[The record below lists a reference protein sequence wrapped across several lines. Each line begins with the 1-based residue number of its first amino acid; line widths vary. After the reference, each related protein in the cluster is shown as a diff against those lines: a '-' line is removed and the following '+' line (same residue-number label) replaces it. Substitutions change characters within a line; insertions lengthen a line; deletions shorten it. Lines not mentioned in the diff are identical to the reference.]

1 MIMNK
6 NWIIY
11 ILLVGILYSC
21 QEDEDILEPSY
32 ADVDRVA
39 SQVDL
44 TNATVK
50 DIYEN
55 FNVGVLYEYD
65 DTLDFAY
72 TAEDADVSALWGSVE
87 IPEIK
92 TLYQDSLGNMSPDTV
107 AYYEEYVNAAIA
119 FVDTA
124 IFQRFDPSSTVITKF
139 PKKVLIAE
147 SIYAESKTYLTP
159 LTESES
165 RSSRNHYGA
174 LSMVYN
180 RHSFVIAFNPDEVER
195 DLDAYILDDFYVFF
209 NRVMEMND
217 LFSMIPESFSEG
229 KDAYY
234 GQEMDSLY
242 RADMGIDAETT
253 VYSVD
258 RDWVYSKGFID
269 AIYFYYTPYGLGT
282 VYDYSSGSRVTIKK
296 GFKPSYDFVADMETD
311 VRSYIS
317 EMLHRNATEIAAF
330 PANIRENM
338 RTLYNLFTSWGVDF
352 ASLNPDLEV
361 LNSEE

>member
-1 MIMNK
+1 MNK

-21 QEDEDILEPSY
+21 QKDEDILKPSY

-50 DIYEN
+50 DIYEK
-55 FNVGVLYEYD
+55 FNVGVLYVYD

-72 TAEDADVSALWGSVE
+72 TAEDASTSALWGSVE

-92 TLYQDSLGNMSPDTV
+92 SLYLDSLGNMSPDTV

-124 IFQRFDPSSTVITKF
+124 IFQRFDPASTVITKF
-139 PKKVLIAE
+139 PRKVLVAE
-147 SIYAESKTYLTP
+147 SIYAEKETNLKTLI
-159 LTESES
+159 ESES
-165 RSSRNHYGA
+165 RSSRYSDGA
-174 LSMVYN
+174 ISMVYN
-180 RHSFVIAFNPDEVER
+180 SHSFVIAYNPDEVER
-195 DLDAYILDDFYVFF
+195 DLEDYIRDDFYVFF

-217 LFSMIPESFSEG
+217 LFSLIPDSFTEG

-234 GQEMDSLY
+234 GQEMDSLF

-258 RDWVYSKGFID
+258 RDWV
-269 AIYFYYTPYGLGT
+269 
-282 VYDYSSGSRVTIKK
+282 
-296 GFKPSYDFVADMETD
+296 
-311 VRSYIS
+311 
-317 EMLHRNATEIAAF
+317 
-330 PANIRENM
+330 
-338 RTLYNLFTSWGVDF
+338 
-352 ASLNPDLEV
+352 
-361 LNSEE
+361 

>member
-21 QEDEDILEPSY
+21 QKDEDILEPSY
-32 ADVDRVA
+32 ADIDRVA

-44 TNATVK
+44 SNETVK
-50 DIYEN
+50 TIYEN
-55 FNVGVLYEYD
+55 FDVGVLYQYD

-72 TAEDADVSALWGSVE
+72 TGQEADVSALWGSVE
-87 IPEIK
+87 IPEII
-92 TLYQDSLGNMSPDTV
+92 TAFQDSLGNMSPDTV
-107 AYYEEYVNAAIA
+107 SYYEEYVRAAIA

-124 IFQRFDPSSTVITKF
+124 IFQRFDPASTVITKL
-139 PKKVLIAE
+139 PRKVLIAE
-147 SIYAESKTYLTP
+147 SIYAENRTNLVP
-159 LTESES
+159 LIESES
-165 RSSRNHYGA
+165 RSSRYTDGA

-180 RHSFVIAFNPDEVER
+180 NHSFVVAYNPDEVER
-195 DLDAYILDDFYVFF
+195 DLKSYILDDFYVFF
-209 NRVMEMND
+209 CRVMEMND
-217 LFSMIPESFSEG
+217 LYALIPSSFSEG
-229 KDAYY
+229 KEAYY
-234 GQEMDSLY
+234 GQEMESFY
-242 RADMGIDAETT
+242 REEMGIDDETR

-282 VYDYSSGSRVTIKK
+282 VYDYSTGERVRITK
-296 GFKPSYDFVADMETD
+296 GFKPTYDFVSGLQTD

-317 EMLHRNATEIAAF
+317 EMLHRDADEIAAF

-352 ASLNPDLEV
+352 KSLNPDLEV
-361 LNSEE
+361 LNNEE

>member
-1 MIMNK
+1 MTK
-6 NWIIY
+6 NWILY

-21 QEDEDILEPSY
+21 QKDEDILEPSY

-50 DIYEN
+50 DIYEK

-72 TAEDADVSALWGSVE
+72 TAQEADVSALWGSVE

-92 TLYQDSLGNMSPDTV
+92 SIYLDSLGNMSPDTV

-124 IFQRFDPSSTVITKF
+124 IFQRFDPASTVITRF

-147 SIYAESKTYLTP
+147 SIYAESKTYLYP
-159 LTESES
+159 LIESES
-165 RSSRNHYGA
+165 RSSRYYYGA

-180 RHSFVIAFNPDEVER
+180 SHSFVIAYNPDEVER

-217 LFSMIPESFSEG
+217 LFSLIPESFSEG

-234 GQEMDSLY
+234 DQEMDSLY
-242 RADMGIDAETT
+242 RTDMGIDDETT
-253 VYSVD
+253 VYVVD
-258 RDWVYSKGFID
+258 KDWVYSKGFVD
-269 AIYFYYTPYGLGT
+269 AQYFYNSPSGLGN
-282 VYDYSSGSRVTIKK
+282 VYDYSTSPSTKYTK
-296 GFKPSYDFVADMETD
+296 AFKPSYDFVADLETD
-311 VRSYIS
+311 VRSYVN
-317 EMLHRNATEIAAF
+317 EMLHRDADELAAF
-330 PANIRENM
+330 PANIQENM

-352 ASLNPDLEV
+352 KSLNPDLEV